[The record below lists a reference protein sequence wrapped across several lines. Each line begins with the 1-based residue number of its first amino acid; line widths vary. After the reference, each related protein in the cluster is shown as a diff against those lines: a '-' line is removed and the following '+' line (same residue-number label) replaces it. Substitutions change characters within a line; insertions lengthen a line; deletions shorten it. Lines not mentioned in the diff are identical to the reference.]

1 MRTSDATS
9 SQSLAMRSR
18 QQASESMWGN
28 WTRVSRL
35 SWPSQGKKDVPEKD
49 VKQLPLGKRDVPEKD
64 VKQLP
69 LGKRDGPAMATRDAE
84 KREETKDDPPTKRK
98 TDENQ

>member
-18 QQASESMWGN
+18 QQASELMWGN

-35 SWPSQGKKDVPEKD
+35 SWPWQGKK
-49 VKQLPLGKRDVPEKD
+49 DVPEKD

-84 KREETKDDPPTKRK
+84 KREEMKDDPPTKRK